1 MYRGVFGTLSSDQH
15 ISLHRQLFCTTVAE
29 SESRSLVSDSLRPR
43 GLHCP
48 WNSPG
53 QSPGVDSLSLLQGIF
68 PTQVSRIAGG
78 FFTSR
83 VAKVAVG

>member
-29 SESRSLVSDSLRPR
+29 SESRSLVSDSLRPC

-53 QSPGVDSLSLLQGIF
+53 QSTGVDSLSLLQGSSQ
-68 PTQVSRIAGG
+68 PRSPELQVDSLPAELQR
-78 FFTSR
+78 
-83 VAKVAVG
+83 